1 MTYLNENPKLIFDNI
16 KELLTKSVKDR
27 HLPFHTPVFS
37 NMDIKNNLVDSRII
51 VLRHFDPE
59 KCILNFHTDFRSP
72 KVTNLLQNKNSL
84 FLFYDLYLK
93 IQLRIKTIS
102 NVNNQNDTAKIMWD
116 KTSLMSRKCYLTKK
130 APSSI
135 TDNPEDGID
144 LDLKGKE
151 PTKADSEI
159 GYKNFTVIE
168 SKIAEID
175 WLYLDSSGHRRLNI
189 KLKYKKPSFDW
200 IIP

>member
-16 KELLTKSVKDR
+16 KELLIDGVKDR
-27 HLPFHTPVFS
+27 YHPFHTPVFT
-37 NMDIKNNLVDSRII
+37 NTDINHLSDSRII

-59 KCILNFHTDFRSP
+59 KYILNFHTDFRSP
-72 KVTNLLQNKNSL
+72 KVKNLLQNKNSL
-84 FLFYDLYLK
+84 FLFYDFNLK

-102 NVNNQNDTAKIMWD
+102 TVNNQNDATKIMWD

-151 PTKADSEI
+151 PTKAESET
-159 GYKNFTVIE
+159 GFKNFTVIE
-168 SKIAEID
+168 SKIVEID
-175 WLYLDSSGHRRLNI
+175 WLYLDASGHRRLNI
-189 KLKYKKPSFDW
+189 KLNNKKPSFDW

>member
-16 KELLTKSVKDR
+16 KELLTESVKDR
-27 HLPFHTPVFS
+27 HHPFHTPVFT
-37 NMDIKNNLVDSRII
+37 NTNINNLCDSRII
-51 VLRHFDPE
+51 VLRYFDPE
-59 KCILNFHTDFRSP
+59 KYILNFHTDFRSP
-72 KVTNLLQNKNSL
+72 KVKNLLQNKNSL
-84 FLFYDLYLK
+84 FLFYDLNLK

-102 NVNNQNDTAKIMWD
+102 NVNNQNDIAKIMWN

-135 TDNPEDGID
+135 TYNPEDGLD

-151 PTKADSEI
+151 PTKADSEM

-168 SKIAEID
+168 SKIIEID
-175 WLYLDSSGHRRLNI
+175 WLYLDASGHRRLNI
-189 KLKYKKPSFDW
+189 KLKNKKPSFDW

>member
-1 MTYLNENPKLIFDNI
+1 MTYLNENSKLIFDNI
-16 KELLTKSVKDR
+16 KELLTESVKDR
-27 HLPFHTPVFS
+27 HHPFHTPVFT
-37 NMDIKNNLVDSRII
+37 NININNLCDSRII

-59 KCILNFHTDFRSP
+59 KYILNFHADFRSP
-72 KVTNLLQNKNSL
+72 KVTNLSQNKNSL

-135 TDNPEDGID
+135 TDIPEDGID

-168 SKIAEID
+168 NKIVEID
-175 WLYLDSSGHRRLNI
+175 WLYLDASGHRRLNI
-189 KLKYKKPSFDW
+189 KLNNKKPSFDW

>member
-1 MTYLNENPKLIFDNI
+1 
-16 KELLTKSVKDR
+16 
-27 HLPFHTPVFS
+27 
-37 NMDIKNNLVDSRII
+37 
-51 VLRHFDPE
+51 
-59 KCILNFHTDFRSP
+59 
-72 KVTNLLQNKNSL
+72 
-84 FLFYDLYLK
+84 
-93 IQLRIKTIS
+93 
-102 NVNNQNDTAKIMWD
+102 MWD

-135 TDNPEDGID
+135 TDIPEDGID

-168 SKIAEID
+168 NKIVEID
-175 WLYLDSSGHRRLNI
+175 WLYLDASGHRRLNI
-189 KLKYKKPSFDW
+189 KLNNKKPSFDW

>member
-1 MTYLNENPKLIFDNI
+1 MSYLNENPKLIFDNI
-16 KELLTKSVKDR
+16 KELLIEGVKVR
-27 HLPFHTPVFS
+27 QHPFHTPVFS
-37 NMDIKNNLVDSRII
+37 NMDINNLADSRII
-51 VLRHFDPE
+51 VLRHFDP
-59 KCILNFHTDFRSP
+59 KNCILNFHTDFRSP
-72 KVTNLLQNKNSL
+72 KVSNLLHNKNSL
-84 FLFYDLYLK
+84 FLFYDHNLK

-102 NVNNQNDTAKIMWD
+102 NLNNQNDTTKIMWD

-130 APSSI
+130 RPSSI

-144 LDLKGKE
+144 CDLKGKE

-168 SKIAEID
+168 NKIIEID
-175 WLYLDSSGHRRLNI
+175 WLYLDASGHRRLNI
-189 KLKYKKPSFDW
+189 KLKNKKPSFDW

>member
-16 KELLTKSVKDR
+16 KELLIEGVKDR
-27 HLPFHTPVFS
+27 QHPFHTPIFT
-37 NMDIKNNLVDSRII
+37 NTNINNLGDSRII
-51 VLRHFDPE
+51 VLRYFDPG
-59 KCILNFHTDFRSP
+59 KCILNFNTDFRSP
-72 KVTNLLQNKNSL
+72 KVKNLVQNKNSL
-84 FLFYDLYLK
+84 FLFYDLNLK

-116 KTSLMSRKCYLTKK
+116 KTTLMGRKCYLTKK

-135 TDNPEDGID
+135 TSYPEDGID
-144 LDLKGKE
+144 LHLKGKE
-151 PTKADSEI
+151 PTKTDSEI

-168 SKIAEID
+168 SKIVEID
-175 WLYLDSSGHRRLNI
+175 WLNLAASGHRRLNI
-189 KLKYKKPSFDW
+189 KLNNKKPSFDW

>member
-16 KELLTKSVKDR
+16 KELLIDGVKNR
-27 HLPFHTPVFS
+27 NHPFHTPVFT
-37 NMDIKNNLVDSRII
+37 NKDLNNLGDSRII

-59 KCILNFHTDFRSP
+59 NCILNFHTDFRSP
-72 KVTNLLQNKNSL
+72 KVSNLLQNKNSL
-84 FLFYDLYLK
+84 YLFYDLNLK

-102 NVNNQNDTAKIMWD
+102 NINNRNDITKIIWD
-116 KTSLMSRKCYLTKK
+116 KTNLMSRKCYLTIK

-135 TDNPEDGID
+135 TDNPEDGIN
-144 LDLKGKE
+144 LDLKGRE
-151 PTKADSEI
+151 PTKADSEM

-168 SKIAEID
+168 SKIIEID
-175 WLYLDSSGHRRLNI
+175 WLHLDASGHRRLNI
-189 KLKYKKPSFDW
+189 KLKNKKPSFDW

>member
-16 KELLTKSVKDR
+16 KELLIEGVKNR
-27 HLPFHTPVFS
+27 QHPFHTPIFT
-37 NMDIKNNLVDSRII
+37 NADINNLGDSRII
-51 VLRHFDPE
+51 VLRNFDPK
-59 KCILNFHTDFRSP
+59 KCILNFNTDFRSP

-84 FLFYDLYLK
+84 FLFYDFNLK

-102 NVNNQNDTAKIMWD
+102 NVNNQNETSKIIWD

-135 TDNPEDGID
+135 TDNPEDGIH

-168 SKIAEID
+168 SKIVEID
-175 WLYLDSSGHRRLNI
+175 WLHLDASGHRRLNI
-189 KLKYKKPSFDW
+189 KLKNKKPSFDW